1 MTCFTRYAQDKTLR
15 TTVREDGSS
24 EAAGSIKEV
33 SGIGS
38 GLKKVVGGLVTVL
51 FTA

>member
-1 MTCFTRYAQDKTLR
+1 MTCSTRYAEDKTVR
-15 TTVREDGSS
+15 RTVREDGSS

-38 GLKKVVGGLVTVL
+38 GLTL
-51 FTA
+51 